1 MMGSPRSN
9 RGPFLGRNKKNYVS
23 PFSAHHLIYRSN
35 LGLRCFRGL
44 TSPGRLLMAHV
55 SGGFDYGTLQ
65 SVRHGNHDYGDR
77 TSTTS
82 SSNDRLERPIVVKCQ
97 FDRTFKR

>member
-1 MMGSPRSN
+1 
-9 RGPFLGRNKKNYVS
+9 
-23 PFSAHHLIYRSN
+23 
-35 LGLRCFRGL
+35 
-44 TSPGRLLMAHV
+44 MAHV

-97 FDRTFKR
+97 FDRTFKRITFYSGCSFPLLRQRVCNVLN